1 MYALAAAQGLAVAQF
16 DLAYMYENGKGVVA
30 DPQKAVELY
39 ESSAVSIPTARHNL
53 AVMYFS
59 GKSIHKDLALA
70 YKWVLLDVSAE
81 HARVLTGDS
90 EVTDPPRLGYALL
103 LANDIAKH
111 MSRDEKKS
119 GRSLAEDWIHTNA
132 ARLGEEPRFFQEA
145 IARLK

>member
-1 MYALAAAQGLAVAQF
+1 
-16 DLAYMYENGKGVVA
+16 
-30 DPQKAVELY
+30 
-39 ESSAVSIPTARHNL
+39 
-53 AVMYFS
+53 MYFS

-132 ARLGEEPRFFQEA
+132 ARLREEPRFFQEA